1 MCPLGEGRISKVN
14 HKLSPE
20 DMRKLYASD
29 TFSLVNPKSLQRKVF
44 FDVMFYLCR
53 RGRENHRTVKKS
65 DFSLKVDE
73 KGDYIE
79 KVNKSMKFCQMFF
92 FFFFGFI
99 CYGKLFFL

>member
-44 FDVMFYLCR
+44 FDVMFYLRR
-53 RGRENHRTVKKS
+53 RGRENLRTVKKS

-79 KVNKSMKFCQMFF
+79 KVNKSCLLYTSPSPRDKRQSRMPSSA
-92 FFFFGFI
+92 
-99 CYGKLFFL
+99 